1 MCHVLARSL
10 WSLLPEHSPVFT
22 WLLCVLDSELNHREF
37 QAEVQILKKL
47 RHPHLISLF
56 AVCTASRPYW
66 IITELMEKGSLLCF
80 LRSELLGGG
89 S

>member
-1 MCHVLARSL
+1 M
-10 WSLLPEHSPVFT
+10 
-22 WLLCVLDSELNHREF
+22 
-37 QAEVQILKKL
+37 LKKL

-80 LRSELLGGG
+80 LRSELLGEGG
-89 S
+89 HSPLAGFGVV